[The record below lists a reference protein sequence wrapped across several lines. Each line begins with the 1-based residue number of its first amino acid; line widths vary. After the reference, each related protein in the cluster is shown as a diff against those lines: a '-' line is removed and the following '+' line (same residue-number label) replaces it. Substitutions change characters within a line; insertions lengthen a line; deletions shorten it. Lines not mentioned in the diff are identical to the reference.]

1 MVRKT
6 VTDPRNIGYV
16 IIETATTSDSNNL
29 PETKLIKKRDD
40 GRVLAEGVLQEANMK
55 NRNGRWYDSRDLFPE
70 LIAPRQRELLKT
82 GNMRGENGHP
92 LSKDLVRQQTIDP
105 NNTVCIYTKF
115 WTEDNFVMGQFFG
128 TYNDKGEE
136 FNTELENGMLP
147 SFSLRALGTIQNT
160 GRGAEVKGIKIITY
174 DRVIYPSHDKAYTR
188 GLVQEGSL
196 LVPEGNNLVLEESDQ
211 GLVIPITNDEVIN
224 YINSQSL
231 NVKQIRESFDLLY
244 DDIKL
249 VKNKSQVQ
257 LTDKAGGI
265 FVVNLESYIHNEIM
279 DACLE
284 SAGLK
289 K

>member
-1 MVRKT
+1 MVRRT
-6 VTDPRNIGYV
+6 ESNPNNLGYV
-16 IIETATTSDSNNL
+16 IIETATTSDTSDL

-70 LIAPRQRELLKT
+70 LIAPRQQELLRT

-115 WTEDNFVMGQFFG
+115 WTEGNFVMGQFFG

-196 LVPEGNNLVLEESDQ
+196 LVPEGNNLVLEESDA

-231 NVKQIRESFDLLY
+231 NIKQIRESFDLLY

-279 DACLE
+279 DVCLE
-284 SAGLK
+284 SVGRK
-289 K
+289 

>member
-1 MVRKT
+1 MVRRT
-6 VTDPRNIGYV
+6 ESNPNNLGYV
-16 IIETATTSDSNNL
+16 IIETATTSDRNDL

-70 LIAPRQRELLKT
+70 LIAPRQQELLRT

-188 GLVQEGSL
+188 GLVQESSL
-196 LVPEGNNLVLEESDQ
+196 LVPEGNNLVLEESDA

-231 NVKQIRESFDLLY
+231 NIKQIRESFDLLY

-284 SAGLK
+284 SVGRK
-289 K
+289 

>member
-1 MVRKT
+1 MVRRT
-6 VTDPRNIGYV
+6 ESNPNNLGYV
-16 IIETATTSDSNNL
+16 IIETATTSDTSDL

-70 LIAPRQRELLKT
+70 LIAPRQQELLKT

-115 WTEDNFVMGQFFG
+115 WTEGNFVMGQFFG

-196 LVPEGNNLVLEESDQ
+196 LVPEGNNLVLEESDA

-231 NVKQIRESFDLLY
+231 NIKQIRESFDLLY

-279 DACLE
+279 DVCLE
-284 SAGLK
+284 SAK
-289 K
+289 RK